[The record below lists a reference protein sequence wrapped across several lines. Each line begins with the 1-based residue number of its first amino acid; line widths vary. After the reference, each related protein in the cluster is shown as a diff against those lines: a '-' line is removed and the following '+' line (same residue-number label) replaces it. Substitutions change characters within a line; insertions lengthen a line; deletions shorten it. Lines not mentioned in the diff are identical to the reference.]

1 MIVLCIATFLAAFLL
16 TFLLTP
22 LARWAALRWNIL
34 DHPRTAV
41 KTHKEPVPYLG
52 GLAIYAGIAGALL
65 SLRWATHFPTGTLRS
80 LRGLLLGGALMAVL
94 GLIDDTK
101 KPNGLSVTTKL
112 LFQFAAAAL
121 LIHFDIRIHFI
132 QPEWLADALTVL
144 WVAGISNAINLIDI
158 MDGLAASQAVAVSMG
173 FLLISIPSEHV
184 YVNVA
189 AAAVAG
195 AALAFIPHN
204 MSRRRKIFMGDTGSL
219 MLGLLLAGLSLGTS
233 YTRLSE
239 IGVFAPLLILGV
251 PVYDTLFV
259 SVMRLKQGKSP
270 FMGSKDHLAQKL
282 RAKGFTTEQ
291 VVLSFVAATGAL
303 SSCAYLLT
311 LTPFVF
317 SLGIVVAAVLVG
329 IILMVALHDVVVH

>member
-1 MIVLCIATFLAAFLL
+1 VIALCAATFLAAFLL

-52 GLAIYAGIAGALL
+52 GLAIYAGVAGALL

-80 LRGLLLGGALMAVL
+80 LRGLLLGGALMVLL
-94 GLIDDTK
+94 GLFDDTK

-132 QPEWLADALTVL
+132 QPQWLADLLTVL

-173 FLLISIPSEHV
+173 FLLISIPERT
-184 YVNVA
+184 
-189 AAAVAG
+189 G
-195 AALAFIPHN
+195 LRQ
-204 MSRRRKIFMGDTGSL
+204 RRRGGGGRRGPGFHSAQHVAPSGKSFMGDTGKPRCW
-219 MLGLLLAGLSLGTS
+219 GFCWPGCPWAHP
-233 YTRLSE
+233 TRAS
-239 IGVFAPLLILGV
+239 AR
-251 PVYDTLFV
+251 
-259 SVMRLKQGKSP
+259 S
-270 FMGSKDHLAQKL
+270 A
-282 RAKGFTTEQ
+282 
-291 VVLSFVAATGAL
+291 
-303 SSCAYLLT
+303 SSRR
-311 LTPFVF
+311 
-317 SLGIVVAAVLVG
+317 S
-329 IILMVALHDVVVH
+329 